1 MQHHVGPTREAQAG
15 TTETLATLPVPG
27 TRPQEAAQG
36 CMGGGGLPVRAG
48 AGLKHLAGFGGVSSD
63 LAGFGGVFS
72 HLAGFGG
79 VSSHFAG
86 FGGVSSHLAGFGGF
100 SFLLY
105 GQSFFRVKNNL
116 FLRTSNTD

>member
-15 TTETLATLPVPG
+15 TTEALATLPVPG

-36 CMGGGGLPVRAG
+36 CMGGGGLPVGAG
-48 AGLKHLAGFGGVSSD
+48 AGLK
-63 LAGFGGVFS
+63 

-86 FGGVSSHLAGFGGF
+86 FGGFF
-100 SFLLY
+100 FLLC